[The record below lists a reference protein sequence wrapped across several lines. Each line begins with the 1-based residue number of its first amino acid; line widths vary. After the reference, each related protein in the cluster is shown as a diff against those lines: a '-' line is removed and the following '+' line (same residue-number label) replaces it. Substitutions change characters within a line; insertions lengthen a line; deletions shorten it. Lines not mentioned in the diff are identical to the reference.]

1 MYQRLICSTLLGI
14 TLLLALIAGAIS
26 VTLHS
31 AAAEI
36 PDHYIVVLHPDVN
49 DTAAIVSDMAQ
60 RHGLAM
66 GHIYKYALKGFSAVI
81 PAAALDAIRHD
92 PRVSFVEQDH
102 MVQAFA
108 QTIPTGINR
117 IDADLNPTA
126 SIDGIDQR
134 VNVDIAIIDTGIQLN
149 HPDLYVF
156 AQKTFV
162 TGTSTADDDN
172 GHGTHVAGTAAAID
186 NGIGVVGVS
195 PGARL
200 WAVKVLDRNGG
211 GSLSDVIAG
220 IDYVTLHANEID
232 VANMSLGCNCQS
244 SAGDTALANS
254 VAAGVTYSVAAG
266 NSGADASGFWPA
278 SNPNVIAV
286 SAIADS
292 DGKCGGLGSV
302 TSYGKDDAFASFSNY
317 GSVVDL
323 AAPGVDILSTYKG
336 SSYATMSGT
345 SMASPHVAGSAAL
358 YVASSPNYPT
368 NRPSPSEVKSRLVSS
383 AVAQTKTCDTSLN
396 NGNGGFNGDPSPEP
410 LVYNGVA
417 SPDFSISASTSSLSI
432 KAGSSD
438 SSTKITI
445 GSLNGFTGTVSLVAT
460 SSVTGI
466 TASLSAPSVQITSSG
481 SSNSST
487 ILTVGAAANI
497 TLGTYVNA
505 VTITGTSG
513 SLSHSTSVTVIVPT
527 VPSAPQNLIATS
539 GNAQITLSWSAP
551 PSDGGSAITGYNIY
565 RGTRAA
571 GETLLSTIGN
581 VLTYTDTTVTNELT
595 YYYHVTAINSA
606 GESSA
611 SNEAFA
617 KPSASVPTLTVK
629 SISTSTL
636 VSGVSGNKKI
646 NTQVSVVD
654 KSTNN
659 GIQGATVSIIVTLP
673 SGATLNGS
681 GITDST
687 GKVIISIGPT
697 KEKGAYTS
705 CVNNIV
711 SSGWAFDGIK
721 PCATGTL

>member
-1 MYQRLICSTLLGI
+1 MYQRLICSALLGI

-117 IDADLNPTA
+117 IDTDLNPTA
-126 SIDGIDQR
+126 TIDGIDQR

-200 WAVKVLDRNGG
+200 WAVKVLDRNGS
-211 GSLSDVIAG
+211 GSLSDIIAG

-292 DGKCGGLGSV
+292 DGKCGGLGSA
-302 TSYGKDDAFASFSNY
+302 TSYGKDDTFASFSNY

-383 AVAQTKTCDTSLN
+383 AVAQTKTCDTTLN
-396 NGNGGFNGDPSPEP
+396 NGNGGFNGDPSPER

-438 SSTKITI
+438 SSTKITV
-445 GSLNGFTGTVSLVAT
+445 GSLNGFTGTVSLVTT
-460 SSVTGI
+460 SSVPDI
-466 TASLSAPSVQITSSG
+466 TASLSAPSVQITTSG
-481 SSNSST
+481 SSDSST
-487 ILTVGAAANI
+487 ILTVGAAAAP
-497 TLGTYVNA
+497 GTYVNA
-505 VTITGTSG
+505 VTVMGTSG
-513 SLSHSTSVTVIVPT
+513 SLSHST
-527 VPSAPQNLIATS
+527 
-539 GNAQITLSWSAP
+539 
-551 PSDGGSAITGYNIY
+551 
-565 RGTRAA
+565 
-571 GETLLSTIGN
+571 
-581 VLTYTDTTVTNELT
+581 
-595 YYYHVTAINSA
+595 
-606 GESSA
+606 
-611 SNEAFA
+611 
-617 KPSASVPTLTVK
+617 
-629 SISTSTL
+629 
-636 VSGVSGNKKI
+636 
-646 NTQVSVVD
+646 
-654 KSTNN
+654 
-659 GIQGATVSIIVTLP
+659 
-673 SGATLNGS
+673 
-681 GITDST
+681 
-687 GKVIISIGPT
+687 
-697 KEKGAYTS
+697 
-705 CVNNIV
+705 
-711 SSGWAFDGIK
+711 
-721 PCATGTL
+721 